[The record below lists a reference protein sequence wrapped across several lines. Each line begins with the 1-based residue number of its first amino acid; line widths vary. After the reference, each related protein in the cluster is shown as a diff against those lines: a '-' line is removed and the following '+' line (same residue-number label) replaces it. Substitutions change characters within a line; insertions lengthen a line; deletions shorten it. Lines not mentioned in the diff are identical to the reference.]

1 MNKYLYLILVMLP
14 SFAWSQTFTDGLMM
28 PKNNLCTGV
37 MFSHDQWTEY
47 WEGRLKRT
55 NENIGTITTQSV
67 MWMGTYGITDK
78 INVIASL
85 PYVWTKATGGTLRGM
100 EGLQDVTLGV
110 KYNFFTN
117 KTEKSTLKFFGALA
131 YSMPVTDYTPDYLP
145 LSIGTATKRLQW
157 RLNTYFRLEQGWFA
171 NVSGGYTWRSNV
183 ELDRQA
189 HYTGDGLVNSYEA
202 YVPNIVDVAASIGY
216 IKGPIQAS
224 VDYMEMYSLKGDDIG
239 RQGMPEVGNQMNF
252 KKIGLTAMYY
262 LPAPKGL
269 AVRAAGSITVDG
281 KNMGES
287 TTIMGGLM
295 YTIKFGK
302 KSSETTQE

>member
-1 MNKYLYLILVMLP
+1 MNKYIYLILVMLP
-14 SFAWSQTFTDGLMM
+14 TFAWSQTFTDGLMM

-47 WEGRLKRT
+47 WEGKLKRT
-55 NENIGTITTQSV
+55 NDNIGTIETQSV

-85 PYVWTKATGGTLRGM
+85 PYVWTKATMGTLRGM

-117 KTEKSTLKFFGALA
+117 RTEKSTLKFFGAFA
-131 YSMPVTDYTPDYLP
+131 YSMPVTDYTPDYIP
-145 LSIGTATKRLQW
+145 LAIGTASKRFQW
-157 RLNTYFRLEQGWFA
+157 RLNTYFRLQQGWFA

-183 ELDRQA
+183 ELDRPS
-189 HYTGDGLVNSYEA
+189 HYYGDRLVNSYEA
-202 YVPNIVDVAASIGY
+202 YVPNVVDLVGSIGY

-224 VDYMEMYSLKGDDIG
+224 FDYIEMYSLKGDDIG
-239 RQGMPEVGNQMNF
+239 RQAMPEVGNQMNF
-252 KKIGLTAMYY
+252 KKLGVTAMYY

-269 AVRAAGSITVDG
+269 AVRAAGSITIDG
-281 KNMGES
+281 RNMGNS
-287 TTIMGGLM
+287 TTIMGGVM

-302 KSSETTQE
+302 STETITEY